1 MYDKILKML
10 TDTIKMLYF
19 ERFDLHYQSDS
30 LQDLTQNKT
39 VLTIALHH
47 QDLHWLIVRKI
58 NN

>member
-1 MYDKILKML
+1 ML
-10 TDTIKMLYF
+10 LIVYLSYYQPVQYQHCMLYF

-47 QDLHWLIVRKI
+47 QDR
-58 NN
+58 